1 MEYDQ
6 IQLNIIKDLQDLIR
20 KPSVSALNTGLEECA
35 LLISN
40 MMNKIGI
47 KTELLV
53 LSDINKPEDANNPYI
68 PPLVF
73 GEIKSKSNPNR
84 KTILFYNHYDVQPVE
99 PIRLWNHDPFGGIVE
114 NGKIYGRGSSDDKG
128 ELITRIK
135 AVEYFIKRFGDVPC
149 NIKFLIEGEE
159 EIGSPH
165 LLNYL
170 RQYRKKF
177 VCDSIIWEF
186 GYVDSQNR
194 PIINLGMKGML
205 FVELT
210 VKGPSVDIHSSLAP
224 IIENPIWKLT
234 KIVNELYNQDTNK
247 ILIKDWYMNMTSLSK
262 EEKDFFN
269 KQPLFDEDEFK
280 KQYGLGKLL
289 KSGVDIRTSL
299 SLEPTCNLS
308 NIMTNYVKKDPKT
321 IVPSLAIVQID
332 FRLVPNMNPNEQFR
346 KLLNH
351 LHLKKYSNLKVKYL
365 HGLYPTRTSFKHPF
379 VKIVKKSAEAVYE
392 HTSIINASS
401 AGSGPMQLITNNS
414 QIPCIATGCTS
425 IFSNIHSINEFS
437 DINLLNKGTQL
448 IITIINNYSKSN

>member
-1 MEYDQ
+1 LAHDQ
-6 IQLNIIKDLQDLIR
+6 IHLDIVKDLQVLIR

-35 LLISN
+35 QLISN
-40 MMNKIGI
+40 MMNRIGI

-53 LSDINKPEDANNPYI
+53 LSAMNKTENSYIQSI

-73 GEIKSKSNPNR
+73 GEINSKSNPDK

-99 PIRLWNHDPFGGIVE
+99 PISLWNHDPFGGIIK
-114 NGKIYGRGSSDDKG
+114 NGKIHGRGSADDKG

-135 AVEYFIKRFGDVPC
+135 AVEYFIKRFSDVPC

-165 LLNYL
+165 LPNYL
-170 RQYRKKF
+170 QKYRKKF
-177 VCDSIIWEF
+177 VCDAVIWEF
-186 GYVDSQNR
+186 GYIDSKKR

-210 VKGPSVDIHSSLAP
+210 VKGPSVDLHSSLAP

-234 KIVNELYNQDTNK
+234 KIVNELYDQETNR
-247 ILIKDWYMNMTSLSK
+247 ILIKDWYKNITSLSRDEK
-262 EEKDFFN
+262 EFFN
-269 KQPLFDEDEFK
+269 KQPLFDEIEFK
-280 KQYGLGKLL
+280 KQYGLSKLL
-289 KSGVDIRTSL
+289 KSGVNIRTSL

-321 IVPSLAIVQID
+321 IVPSLATVQID
-332 FRLVPNMNPNEQFR
+332 FRLVPNMNPDEQFR

-351 LHLKKYSNLKVKYL
+351 LHLKKYGNLKVKYL

-379 VKIVKKSAEAVYE
+379 VKLVIKSAESVYQR
-392 HTSIINASS
+392 TSIVNASS
-401 AGSGPMQLITNNS
+401 AGSGPMHLITSDS
-414 QIPCIATGCTS
+414 QIPCITAGCTS
-425 IFSNIHSINEFS
+425 IFSNIHSINEFA
-437 DINLLNKGTQL
+437 DIRLLHKGTQL